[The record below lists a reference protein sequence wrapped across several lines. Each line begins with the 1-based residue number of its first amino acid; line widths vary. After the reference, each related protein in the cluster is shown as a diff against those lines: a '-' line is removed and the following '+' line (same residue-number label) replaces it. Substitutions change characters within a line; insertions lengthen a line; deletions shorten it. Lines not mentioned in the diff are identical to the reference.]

1 MDTDVIVIG
10 AGLAGLRC
18 AATLKSQG
26 FQTLILDS
34 AHSVGGRVKTENH
47 DGYLCDVGF
56 QLLNPAYPLAQRHLD
71 LKRLAL
77 GSFDAGVQVRT
88 FDGHRIAA
96 DPRRSPRWAVATLR
110 SKLWS
115 PSELKAVVD
124 LLRPVLARPEAGH
137 KFHNMTWTDTMES
150 VGLNGAL
157 RHQVLEP
164 FLAGVLADWSG
175 STRGD
180 IVLSLLRYFVLGTPG
195 LPREGMQSIPN
206 QLAEPLRE
214 DLRLGHEVVGLKH
227 KGPGVEATTDH
238 GTFTARFAVCT
249 TGLESL
255 PIEGEQV
262 AAPTR
267 HRRGLST
274 WWFSAAH
281 DNSRSKLLA
290 VDGRR
295 DPAHA
300 PGPLVNAAVVSAA
313 QPSYAPHGRHLIQA
327 TAVRGQDDPCPS
339 ADEVMVHA
347 SDMLGLGRA
356 SWEHITTHHVPHS
369 LPTFTPETPR
379 VSDLWLTDRI
389 AHGGDFSHSPSLQG
403 AMAAGNK
410 LGQSVANRLAAHD
423 GQERASTLTS

>member
-26 FQTLILDS
+26 YQTVILEAAS
-34 AHSVGGRVKTENH
+34 SVGGRVKTENH
-47 DGYLCDVGF
+47 DGFLCDVGF

-71 LKRLAL
+71 LGRLAL

-96 DPRRSPRWAVATLR
+96 DPRRSPRWVAATLR

-115 PSELKAVVD
+115 PLELKGMLE
-124 LLRPVLARPEAGH
+124 LLGPVLSTPESSR
-137 KFHNMTWTDTMES
+137 KFQDMTWTDAMES
-150 VGLNGAL
+150 AGLNGAL

-175 STRGD
+175 STRAD
-180 IVLSLLRYFVLGTPG
+180 VVLSLLRFFVLGSPG

-214 DLRLGHEVVGLKH
+214 DLRLGHKVVDIQH
-227 KGPGVEATTDH
+227 KGSGVDVVTDQ
-238 GTFTARFAVCT
+238 GTVSARMAVCT
-249 TGLESL
+249 TGLESVPVSSGL
-255 PIEGEQV
+255 TS
-262 AAPTR
+262 AATP

-281 DNSRSKLLA
+281 ANSRAKLLA

-327 TAVRGQDDPCPS
+327 SAVRGVNDPCPS
-339 ADEVMVHA
+339 VDEVMVHA

-369 LPTFTPETPR
+369 LPSFTPDGR
-379 VSDLWLTDRI
+379 KAGDMWLTDRI
-389 AHGGDFSHSPSLQG
+389 AQAGDFTDSPSLQG

-410 LGQSVANRLAAHD
+410 VGQSVANRLAAHD
-423 GQERASTLTS
+423 GHQRAKSLAS